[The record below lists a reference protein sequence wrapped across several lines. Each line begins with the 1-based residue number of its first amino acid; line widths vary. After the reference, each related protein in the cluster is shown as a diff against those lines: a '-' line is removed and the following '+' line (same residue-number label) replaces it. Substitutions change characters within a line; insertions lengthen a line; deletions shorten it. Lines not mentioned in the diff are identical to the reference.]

1 MKKLLL
7 LCALITASGTFFLSS
22 CSKDSNLYDPN
33 QKVNEYNNSWNQ
45 QFGAI
50 DPTQDWNVA
59 TTVSATA
66 ACPTIAGESEMR
78 IYSDA
83 PLEDES
89 NLMAVTKLTNGA
101 GSISFDAKKAANH
114 VFVSI
119 KNSEGLFKI
128 YNYYAIV
135 NGTVNITPSDY
146 ITPTRSGFTRAAN
159 CPVTKG
165 EKKTISNKYTVVTG
179 KKTLYTYNHT
189 SKTFEEWKAY
199 AENYAKN
206 NDPKYACLPW
216 TDESILVYKTVV
228 HEWGNTYVF
237 DHFDWSNPV
246 LKDGATVTEQEIT
259 EQRDIQ
265 LTLLNGVAQ
274 EEAVPCWTVGQAYKL
289 FGPGTF
295 FMEQQRYYSS
305 EKMHLYTNGIEDLK
319 KVEKGFSIVTKGGEI
334 KMPVVYG
341 ATQNSNRLGYIYY
354 KDGQDPLAQP
364 HYILIND
371 ARPQSNIYFNRW
383 KGQTLNDNMELSGWN
398 STTEGLNTG
407 KNKDTKM
414 YGTSYK
420 LAFFGDNH
428 DQEATYNFPAG
439 YHIVFFIA
447 GYNPS
452 NYNDYSNQNGYY
464 APEKYNYSLPELN
477 KRINHLDWNTN
488 CPTYIS
494 EKDQWG
500 NTVPARGAIKAASW
514 TFNGQT
520 FLGFEDGGNDEDLN
534 VIVFWVQGQYT
545 TPEPP
550 ITVPDPDPLPE
561 PQSESWIIACEDLGN
576 TDDIDFNDVVFS
588 VSHTAG
594 ETTAKVTPLAAG
606 GVLPSNI
613 YYDGRNLGEI
623 HNLINGAQPSAN
635 GQYSMLNTGSK
646 GTPGSAIT
654 ITVPADYSVTNHG
667 FTVKVKDQNES
678 IVLESAEIGTAP
690 QMLVLPGEWAWP
702 TERTPI
708 GTAFPMFVDW
718 SKAANTAIDW
728 YKSPVEGKVVK

>member
-1 MKKLLL
+1 MRKLLL
-7 LCALITASGTFFLSS
+7 SCALITASGTFFLSS

-135 NGTVNITPSDY
+135 NGTVTITPSDY

-165 EKKTISNKYTVVTG
+165 EKKMLTSTRYESLVKDMIKWNWQTKTV
-179 KKTLYTYNHT
+179 
-189 SKTFEEWKAY
+189 EEWKQVY
-199 AENYAKN
+199 QGQNIQYYN
-206 NDPKYACLPW
+206 PGPF
-216 TDESILVYKTVV
+216 TTESIVTKNADGSTNYT
-228 HEWGNTYVF
+228 VF
-237 DHFDWSNPV
+237 DFSNAELRV
-246 LKDGATVTEQEIT
+246 SEGAEWVGSTKNIE
-259 EQRDIQ
+259 

-274 EEAVPCWTVGQAYKL
+274 EEAVPCWTLGQGYKL

-295 FMEQQRYYSS
+295 FKEYIRYYYN
-305 EKMHLYTNGIEDLK
+305 EKMSLYPNGIKDLE
-319 KVEKGFSIVTKGGEI
+319 KVEKGFSIVTEGGEI
-334 KMPVVYG
+334 KLPMVYG
-341 ATQNSNRLGYIYY
+341 ATNNINRLGYVYY

-364 HYILIND
+364 HYIVIND
-371 ARPQSNIYFNRW
+371 AQPLNNIYFNSW
-383 KGQTLNDNMELSGWN
+383 KGQKLENNMQLANWSEAEKSLF
-398 STTEGLNTG
+398 G

-420 LAFFGDNH
+420 LAFFGENH

-447 GYNPS
+447 PYQPH
-452 NYNDYSNQNGYY
+452 NGTYT
-464 APEKYNYSLPELN
+464 ESEYNYSLPELN
-477 KRINHLDWNTN
+477 KRINHLDDNKD
-488 CPTYIS
+488 CPTYIT

-500 NTVPARGAIKAASW
+500 NQVSARGAIKAASW

-520 FLGFEDGGNDEDLN
+520 FLGFEDGGHDEDLN
-534 VIVFWVQGQYT
+534 DIVFWVQGQYKA
-545 TPEPP
+545 PEPP

-613 YYDGRNLGEI
+613 YYGGSNLGEI
-623 HNLINGAQPSAN
+623 HNLINGAQPNAN

>member
-1 MKKLLL
+1 MRKLLL
-7 LCALITASGTFFLSS
+7 SCALITASGTFFLSS

-165 EKKTISNKYTVVTG
+165 EKKTMGGLQYESLVKDMIWWNWQTKTV
-179 KKTLYTYNHT
+179 
-189 SKTFEEWKAY
+189 EEWKQVYQGQNVQYNNPGPFTTESIVTKNADGSINY
-199 AENYAKN
+199 TVFDFSNAELKSDAKWVGSAKN
-206 NDPKYACLPW
+206 V
-216 TDESILVYKTVV
+216 E
-228 HEWGNTYVF
+228 
-237 DHFDWSNPV
+237 
-246 LKDGATVTEQEIT
+246 
-259 EQRDIQ
+259 

-274 EEAVPCWTVGQAYKL
+274 EEAVPCWTVGQGYKL

-295 FMEQQRYYSS
+295 FKEYIRYYYN
-305 EKMHLYTNGIEDLK
+305 EKMSLYTNGLEDLK
-319 KVEKGFSIVTKGGEI
+319 KVEKGFSIVTEGGEI
-334 KMPVVYG
+334 KLPMVYG
-341 ATQNSNRLGYIYY
+341 ATQNINQLGYIYY

-364 HYILIND
+364 HYILMND
-371 ARPQSNIYFNRW
+371 AQPLNNIYFNSW
-383 KGQTLNDNMELSGWN
+383 KGQALENNMQLAKWSEAEKSLF
-398 STTEGLNTG
+398 G
-407 KNKDTKM
+407 KSKDTKM

-420 LAFFGDNH
+420 LAFFGENH

-447 GYNPS
+447 PYQPHNGTYTES
-452 NYNDYSNQNGYY
+452 N
-464 APEKYNYSLPELN
+464 YNYSLPELN
-477 KRINHLDWNTN
+477 KRINHLDWNN
-488 CPTYIS
+488 DCPTY
-494 EKDQWG
+494 EA
-500 NTVPARGAIKAASW
+500 NRGAIKAASW

-520 FLGFEDGGNDEDLN
+520 FLGFEDGGGDEDLN
-534 VIVFWVQGQYT
+534 DIVFWVQGQYK

-613 YYDGRNLGEI
+613 YYGGSNLGEI
-623 HNLINGAQPSAN
+623 HNLINGAQPNAN
-635 GQYSMLNTGSK
+635 GQYPMLNTGSK

-654 ITVPADYSVTNHG
+654 INVPADYSVTNHG

-678 IVLESAEIGTAP
+678 IVLESAEVGTAP

-708 GTAFPMFVDW
+708 GTAFPMFVNW

-728 YKSPVEGKVVK
+728 YKSPAEGKVVK

>member
-1 MKKLLL
+1 MRKLLL
-7 LCALITASGTFFLSS
+7 SCALITASGTFFLSS

-50 DPTQDWNVA
+50 DPTQNWNVA

-165 EKKTISNKYTVVTG
+165 EKKMLTSTRYESLVKDVIWWNWETKTV
-179 KKTLYTYNHT
+179 
-189 SKTFEEWKAY
+189 EEWKQVY
-199 AENYAKN
+199 QGQSVQYN
-206 NDPKYACLPW
+206 NPGPF
-216 TDESILVYKTVV
+216 TTESIVTKNADGSTNYT
-228 HEWGNTYVF
+228 VF
-237 DHFDWSNPV
+237 DFSDAK
-246 LKDGATVTEQEIT
+246 LKPEAKWVGSTKNIE
-259 EQRDIQ
+259 

-274 EEAVPCWTVGQAYKL
+274 EEAVPCWTLGQGYKL

-295 FMEQQRYYSS
+295 FKEYIRYYYN
-305 EKMHLYTNGIEDLK
+305 EKMSLYPNGIKDLE
-319 KVEKGFSIVTKGGEI
+319 KVEKGFSIVTEGGEI
-334 KMPVVYG
+334 KLPMVYG
-341 ATQNSNRLGYIYY
+341 ATNNINRLGYVYY

-364 HYILIND
+364 HYIVIND
-371 ARPQSNIYFNRW
+371 AQPLNNIYFNSW
-383 KGQTLNDNMELSGWN
+383 KGQKLENNMQLANWN
-398 STTEGLNTG
+398 QADESLFGIS
-407 KNKDTKM
+407 KDTKI

-420 LAFFGDNH
+420 LAFFGENH

-447 GYNPS
+447 PYQPHNGTYTES
-452 NYNDYSNQNGYY
+452 N
-464 APEKYNYSLPELN
+464 YNYSLPELN
-477 KRINHLDWNTN
+477 KRINHLDDNKD
-488 CPTYIS
+488 CPTYIT

-500 NTVPARGAIKAASW
+500 NQVSARGAIKAASW

-534 VIVFWVQGQYT
+534 DIVFWVQGQYKA
-545 TPEPP
+545 PEPP

-613 YYDGRNLGEI
+613 YYGGSNLGEI
-623 HNLINGAQPSAN
+623 HNLINGAQPNAN

-654 ITVPADYSVTNHG
+654 INVPADYSVTNHG

-678 IVLESAEIGTAP
+678 IVLESAQIGTAP

>member
-1 MKKLLL
+1 MRKLLL

-50 DPTQDWNVA
+50 DPTQNWNVA

-159 CPVTKG
+159 NCPVTKG
-165 EKKTISNKYTVVTG
+165 EKKTINLQY
-179 KKTLYTYNHT
+179 KTLAKDAIFWNGNT
-189 SKTFEEWKAY
+189 KTFDEWKQVY
-199 AENYAKN
+199 QGQSIQYYN
-206 NDPKYACLPW
+206 PGPF
-216 TDESILVYKTVV
+216 TDESIVTKNADGSINYT
-228 HEWGNTYVF
+228 VF
-237 DHFDWSNPV
+237 DFSHV
-246 LKDGATVTEQEIT
+246 ELKPDAQWVGSVKNIE
-259 EQRDIQ
+259 

-274 EEAVPCWTVGQAYKL
+274 EEAVPCWTLGQGYKL
-289 FGPGTF
+289 FGPGSF
-295 FMEQQRYYSS
+295 FMESQKYYCS
-305 EKMHLYTNGIEDLK
+305 EKMKLYKGIEGLK
-319 KVEKGFSIVTKGGEI
+319 KVEKGFSIVTEGGEI

-341 ATQNSNRLGYIYY
+341 ATEKYNRIGYVYY
-354 KDGQDPLAQP
+354 KDGQDPLTQP
-364 HYILIND
+364 HYILMND
-371 ARPQSNIYFNRW
+371 ASPQSNIYFNSWR
-383 KGQTLNDNMELSGWN
+383 GQAVGGMELSHWN
-398 STTEGLNTG
+398 STTESIGSYA
-407 KNKDTKM
+407 KDTKM

-420 LAFFGDNH
+420 LAFFGENH

-447 GYNPS
+447 PLYGQYSDYNPG
-452 NYNDYSNQNGYY
+452 D
-464 APEKYNYSLPELN
+464 YNYSLPELN
-477 KRINHLDWNTN
+477 KRLGIYDNLHKDGNTD
-488 CPTYIS
+488 CPTYDPS
-494 EKDQWG
+494 
-500 NTVPARGAIKAASW
+500 RGAIQATAW

-520 FLGFEDGGNDEDLN
+520 FLGFEDGGRDEDLN
-534 VIVFWVQGQYT
+534 DIVFWVQGQYK

-594 ETTAKVTPLAAG
+594 ETTAKVTALAAG

-613 YYDGRNLGEI
+613 YHGGNNLGEI
-623 HNLINGAQPSAN
+623 HNLINGAQPNAN

-702 TERTPI
+702 TERTSI
-708 GTAFPMFVDW
+708 GTAFPMFVEW

>member
-1 MKKLLL
+1 MRKLLL

-50 DPTQDWNVA
+50 DPTQNWNVA

-159 CPVTKG
+159 CPVKKG
-165 EKKTISNKYTVVTG
+165 ETKVLPNIKFTFDTGVIKYKGGWSNNILSV
-179 KKTLYTYNHT
+179 
-189 SKTFEEWKAY
+189 EEWKEFVKTLEKGGEY
-199 AENYAKN
+199 YDVPFEKIFENGIFK
-206 NDPKYACLPW
+206 
-216 TDESILVYKTVV
+216 
-228 HEWGNTYVF
+228 G
-237 DHFDWSNPV
+237 FDWSKPRA
-246 LKDGATVTEQEIT
+246 GSEISTEDRNVEIT
-259 EQRDIQ
+259 
-265 LTLLNGVAQ
+265 LLKGVAQ
-274 EEAVPCWTVGQAYKL
+274 EEAVPCWTLGQGYKL

-295 FMEQQRYYSS
+295 FMERQKYYSS
-305 EKMHLYTNGIEDLK
+305 EKLNLYTNGLEDLK
-319 KVEKGFSIVTKGGEI
+319 KVEKGFSIVTEGGEI

-341 ATQNSNRLGYIYY
+341 ATRISDRVGYVYY

-371 ARPQSNIYFNRW
+371 ARPQSNIYFNSWR
-383 KGQTLNDNMELSGWN
+383 GPTLNDNMQLGENWN
-398 STTEGLNTG
+398 STTESLGSYA
-407 KNKDTKM
+407 KDTKM

-420 LAFFGDNH
+420 LAFFGENH

-447 GYNPS
+447 PYESYNP
-452 NYNDYSNQNGYY
+452 NDYSNHNGNYT
-464 APEKYNYSLPELN
+464 ESNYNYSLPELN
-477 KRINHLDWNTN
+477 KRIHDDNHRDKNTDS
-488 CPTYIS
+488 PTYIT
-494 EKDQWG
+494 ETGQWG
-500 NTVPARGAIKAASW
+500 NQVSARGAIKAASW

-520 FLGFEDGGNDEDLN
+520 FLGFEDGGGDEDLN
-534 VIVFWVQGQYT
+534 DIVFWVQGQYK

-576 TDDIDFNDVVFS
+576 TDDIDFNDIVFS

-613 YYDGRNLGEI
+613 YHGGNNLGEI
-623 HNLINGAQPSAN
+623 HNLINGAQPNAN

-654 ITVPADYSVTNHG
+654 INVPADYSVTNHG

-708 GTAFPMFVDW
+708 GTAFPLFVDW

>member
-1 MKKLLL
+1 MRKLLL
-7 LCALITASGTFFLSS
+7 SCALITASGAFFLSS

-33 QKVNEYNNSWNQ
+33 QKVNDYNNSWNQ

-50 DPTQDWNVA
+50 DPTQNWNVA

-159 CPVTKG
+159 CPVTIG
-165 EKKTISNKYTVVTG
+165 EKKTLNNKYETLAKDMIWWNWQTKTV
-179 KKTLYTYNHT
+179 
-189 SKTFEEWKAY
+189 EEWKQVY
-199 AENYAKN
+199 QNQNIQWYN
-206 NDPKYACLPW
+206 PGPF
-216 TDESILVYKTVV
+216 TTESIVTKNPDGSTNYT
-228 HEWGNTYVF
+228 VF
-237 DHFDWSNPV
+237 DFSNV
-246 LKDGATVTEQEIT
+246 KLRESEGAKWVGATKNIEI
-259 EQRDIQ
+259 
-265 LTLLNGVAQ
+265 TLLNGVAQ
-274 EEAVPCWTVGQAYKL
+274 EEAVPCWTLGQAYKL
-289 FGPGTF
+289 FGFGTF
-295 FMEQQRYYSS
+295 FMEFQKYYNDD
-305 EKMHLYTNGIEDLK
+305 KFKLYNGIEGLK
-319 KVEKGFSIVTKGGEI
+319 KVEKGFSIDTEGGEI

-341 ATQNSNRLGYIYY
+341 ATQKSNRFGYIYY
-354 KDGQDPLAQP
+354 KDGQDPLTQP

-371 ARPQSNIYFNRW
+371 ARPQSNIYFNSW
-383 KGQTLNDNMELSGWN
+383 KGQAVGDAGMELAKWDKGSE
-398 STTEGLNTG
+398 SLYG
-407 KNKDTKM
+407 KPKDTKI

-420 LAFFGDNH
+420 LAFFGENH
-428 DQEATYNFPAG
+428 DQAATYNFPAG

-447 GYNPS
+447 PFYPKN
-452 NYNDYSNQNGYY
+452 NDYSSLNGDY
-464 APEKYNYSLPELN
+464 EEGNYNYSLPELN
-477 KRINHLDWNTN
+477 KRINHMDGNQDN
-488 CPTYIS
+488 RHTY
-494 EKDQWG
+494 DA
-500 NTVPARGAIKAASW
+500 TRGAIKAASW

-520 FLGFEDGGNDEDLN
+520 FFGFEDGGGDEDLN
-534 VIVFWVQGQYT
+534 DIVFWVEGQYK

-550 ITVPDPDPLPE
+550 IEVPDPDPLPE
-561 PQSESWIIACEDLGN
+561 PQAESWIIACEDLGN

-613 YYDGRNLGEI
+613 YYGGSNLGEI
-623 HNLINGAQPSAN
+623 HNLINGAQPNAN
-635 GQYSMLNTGSK
+635 GQYSMLNTSSK

-654 ITVPADYSVTNHG
+654 INVPADYSVTNHG

-678 IVLESAEIGTAP
+678 IVLESAQIGTAP

-708 GTAFPMFVDW
+708 GTAYSTFANW

>member
-1 MKKLLL
+1 MRKLLL

-50 DPTQDWNVA
+50 DPTQNWNVA

-159 CPVTKG
+159 NCPVTKG
-165 EKKTISNKYTVVTG
+165 EKKTINLQY
-179 KKTLYTYNHT
+179 KTLAKDAIFWNGNT
-189 SKTFEEWKAY
+189 KTFDEWKQVY
-199 AENYAKN
+199 QGQSIQYYN
-206 NDPKYACLPW
+206 PGPF
-216 TDESILVYKTVV
+216 TDESIVTKNADGSINYT
-228 HEWGNTYVF
+228 VF
-237 DHFDWSNPV
+237 DFSHV
-246 LKDGATVTEQEIT
+246 ELKPDAQWVGSVKNIE
-259 EQRDIQ
+259 

-274 EEAVPCWTVGQAYKL
+274 EEAVPCWTLGQGYKL
-289 FGPGTF
+289 FGPGSF
-295 FMEQQRYYSS
+295 FMESQKYYCS
-305 EKMHLYTNGIEDLK
+305 EKMKLYKGIEGLK
-319 KVEKGFSIVTKGGEI
+319 KVEKGFSIVTEGGEI

-341 ATQNSNRLGYIYY
+341 ATEKYNRIGYIYY
-354 KDGQDPLAQP
+354 KDGQDPLTQP
-364 HYILIND
+364 HYILMND
-371 ARPQSNIYFNRW
+371 ASPQSNIYFNSWR
-383 KGQTLNDNMELSGWN
+383 GQAVGGMELSHWN
-398 STTEGLNTG
+398 STTESIDSYA
-407 KNKDTKM
+407 KDTKM

-420 LAFFGDNH
+420 LAFFGENH

-447 GYNPS
+447 PLYGQYSDYNPG
-452 NYNDYSNQNGYY
+452 D
-464 APEKYNYSLPELN
+464 YNYSLPELN
-477 KRINHLDWNTN
+477 KRLGIYDNLHKDGNTD
-488 CPTYIS
+488 CPTY
-494 EKDQWG
+494 DP
-500 NTVPARGAIKAASW
+500 TRGAIKATAW

-520 FLGFEDGGNDEDLN
+520 FLGFEDGTDDDLN
-534 VIVFWVQGQYT
+534 DIVFWIEGQYK

-613 YYDGRNLGEI
+613 YHGGNNLGEI
-623 HNLINGAQPSAN
+623 HNLINGAQPNAN

-654 ITVPADYSVTNHG
+654 INVPADYSVTNHG

-708 GTAFPMFVDW
+708 GTAFPMFVYW

>member
-1 MKKLLL
+1 MRKLLL

-22 CSKDSNLYDPN
+22 CSKDSNLYNPN

-159 CPVTKG
+159 NCPVTKG
-165 EKKTISNKYTVVTG
+165 EKKTMNIKFTFDTGVIKYIGGYGRYIFSV
-179 KKTLYTYNHT
+179 
-189 SKTFEEWKAY
+189 EEWKEFVKTL
-199 AENYAKN
+199 ENGGQYSDVPFEQIFENGIFK
-206 NDPKYACLPW
+206 
-216 TDESILVYKTVV
+216 
-228 HEWGNTYVF
+228 G
-237 DHFDWSNPV
+237 FDWSKP
-246 LKDGATVTEQEIT
+246 KAGSEISTEDRNVE
-259 EQRDIQ
+259 
-265 LTLLNGVAQ
+265 LTHLNGVTQ
-274 EEAVPCWTVGQAYKL
+274 EEAVPCWTLGQAYKL

-295 FMEQQRYYSS
+295 FEEYLKYYCDG
-305 EKMHLYTNGIEDLK
+305 KRKLYNGIEGLK
-319 KVEKGFSIVTKGGEI
+319 QIEKGFSIVTEGGEI
-334 KMPVVYG
+334 KMPVIFG
-341 ATQNSNRLGYIYY
+341 ATANYNRLGYVYY

-364 HYILIND
+364 HYILMND
-371 ARPQSNIYFNRW
+371 ASPQGNIYFYSW
-383 KGQTLNDNMELSGWN
+383 KGQAVGGMELSHWN
-398 STTEGLNTG
+398 STTESIGSYA
-407 KNKDTKM
+407 KDTKM

-420 LAFFGDNH
+420 LAFFGENH
-428 DQEATYNFPAG
+428 DQKATYNFPAG

-447 GYNPS
+447 PLYSQYGDYNP
-452 NYNDYSNQNGYY
+452 GT
-464 APEKYNYSLPELN
+464 YNYSLPELS
-477 KRINHLDWNTN
+477 KRIGHLESNSNTD
-488 CPTYIS
+488 CPTYIADPS
-494 EKDQWG
+494 QPWLS
-500 NTVPARGAIKAASW
+500 ARGAIKATAW

-520 FLGFEDGGNDEDLN
+520 FLGFEDGTDDDLN
-534 VIVFWVQGQYT
+534 DIVFWVQGQYK

-613 YYDGRNLGEI
+613 YHGGNNLGEI
-623 HNLINGAQPSAN
+623 HNLINGAQPNAN

-654 ITVPADYSVTNHG
+654 INVPANYSVTNHG

-708 GTAFPMFVDW
+708 GTAFPMFVGW

>member
-1 MKKLLL
+1 MRKLLL
-7 LCALITASGTFFLSS
+7 SCALITASGTFFMSS

-50 DPTQDWNVA
+50 DPTQNWNVA

-146 ITPTRSGFTRAAN
+146 ITPTRSGFTRAAD

-165 EKKTISNKYTVVTG
+165 EKKMLTSTRYESLVKDMIKWNWQTKTV
-179 KKTLYTYNHT
+179 
-189 SKTFEEWKAY
+189 EEWKQVY
-199 AENYAKN
+199 QGQNIQYYN
-206 NDPKYACLPW
+206 PGPF
-216 TDESILVYKTVV
+216 TTESIVTKNADGSTNYT
-228 HEWGNTYVF
+228 VF
-237 DHFDWSNPV
+237 DFSNAELRV
-246 LKDGATVTEQEIT
+246 SEGAEWVGSTKNIE
-259 EQRDIQ
+259 

-274 EEAVPCWTVGQAYKL
+274 EEAVPCWTLGQGYKL

-295 FMEQQRYYSS
+295 FKEYIRYYYN
-305 EKMHLYTNGIEDLK
+305 EKMSLYPNGIKDLE
-319 KVEKGFSIVTKGGEI
+319 KVEKGFSIVTEGGEI
-334 KMPVVYG
+334 KLPMVYG
-341 ATQNSNRLGYIYY
+341 ATNNINRLGYVYY

-364 HYILIND
+364 HYILMND
-371 ARPQSNIYFNRW
+371 AQPLNNIYFNSW
-383 KGQTLNDNMELSGWN
+383 KGQALENNMQLANWSEAEKSLF
-398 STTEGLNTG
+398 G
-407 KNKDTKM
+407 KSKDTKM

-420 LAFFGDNH
+420 LAFFGENH

-447 GYNPS
+447 PYQPHNGTYTES
-452 NYNDYSNQNGYY
+452 N
-464 APEKYNYSLPELN
+464 YNYSLPELN
-477 KRINHLDWNTN
+477 KRINHKDGNTD
-488 CPTYIS
+488 CPTYIT

-500 NTVPARGAIKAASW
+500 NQVSARGAIKAASW

-534 VIVFWVQGQYT
+534 DIVFWVQGQYKA
-545 TPEPP
+545 PEPP

-613 YYDGRNLGEI
+613 YYGGSNLGEI
-623 HNLINGAQPSAN
+623 HNLINGAQPNAN

-654 ITVPADYSVTNHG
+654 INVPADYSVTNHG

>member
-1 MKKLLL
+1 MRKLLL
-7 LCALITASGTFFLSS
+7 SCALITASGTFFLSS

-165 EKKTISNKYTVVTG
+165 EKKVLPNIKFTFDTGVIKYMGGWGNNILSV
-179 KKTLYTYNHT
+179 
-189 SKTFEEWKAY
+189 EEWKEFVKTLANGGEY
-199 AENYAKN
+199 YDVPFEKIYDNYIFK
-206 NDPKYACLPW
+206 
-216 TDESILVYKTVV
+216 
-228 HEWGNTYVF
+228 G
-237 DHFDWSNPV
+237 FDWSKPRA
-246 LKDGATVTEQEIT
+246 GSEISTEDRNVEI
-259 EQRDIQ
+259 
-265 LTLLNGVAQ
+265 TLLNGVAQ
-274 EEAVPCWTVGQAYKL
+274 EEAVPCWTLGQGYKL
-289 FGPGTF
+289 FGPGSF
-295 FMEQQRYYSS
+295 FMERQKYYSS
-305 EKMHLYTNGIEDLK
+305 EKMSLYPNGIEDLK
-319 KVEKGFSIVTKGGEI
+319 KVEKGFSIVTEGGEI

-341 ATQNSNRLGYIYY
+341 ATIISDRVGYVYY

-371 ARPQSNIYFNRW
+371 ARPQSNIYFNNW
-383 KGQTLNDNMELSGWN
+383 KGQAVGNMELEGWN
-398 STTEGLNTG
+398 STTKSLGSYA
-407 KNKDTKM
+407 KDTKM

-420 LAFFGDNH
+420 LAFFGENH
-428 DQEATYNFPAG
+428 DQEATYDFPAG

-447 GYNPS
+447 PYNPS
-452 NYNDYSNQNGYY
+452 NNDYSNHNGSYT
-464 APEKYNYSLPELN
+464 ESNYNYSLPELN
-477 KRINHLDWNTN
+477 KRINHLDQKDWEISK
-488 CPTYIS
+488 PTY
-494 EKDQWG
+494 DP
-500 NTVPARGAIKAASW
+500 TRGVIKAAAW

-520 FLGFEDGGNDEDLN
+520 FLGFEDGGGDEDLN
-534 VIVFWVQGQYT
+534 DIVFWVEGQYK

-613 YYDGRNLGEI
+613 YYGGSNLGEI
-623 HNLINGAQPSAN
+623 HNLINGAQPNAN
-635 GQYSMLNTGSK
+635 GQYPMLNTNSK

-654 ITVPADYSVTNHG
+654 INVPADYSVTNHG

-678 IVLESAEIGTAP
+678 IVLESAEVGTAP

-708 GTAFPMFVDW
+708 GTAFPMFVNW

>member
-1 MKKLLL
+1 MRKLLL
-7 LCALITASGTFFLSS
+7 SCALITASGTFFLSS

-50 DPTQDWNVA
+50 DPTQNWNVA

-165 EKKTISNKYTVVTG
+165 EKKM
-179 KKTLYTYNHT
+179 LT
-189 SKTFEEWKAY
+189 STRYESLVKDVIWWNWQTKNVEEWKQVY
-199 AENYAKN
+199 QGQNIQYYN
-206 NDPKYACLPW
+206 PGPF
-216 TDESILVYKTVV
+216 TTESIVTKNADGSTNYT
-228 HEWGNTYVF
+228 VF
-237 DHFDWSNPV
+237 DFSDAK
-246 LKDGATVTEQEIT
+246 LKPEAKWVGATKNIEV
-259 EQRDIQ
+259 
-265 LTLLNGVAQ
+265 TLLNGVAQ
-274 EEAVPCWTVGQAYKL
+274 EEAVPCWTLGQGYKL

-295 FMEQQRYYSS
+295 FKEYIRYYYN
-305 EKMHLYTNGIEDLK
+305 EKMSLYPNGIKDLE
-319 KVEKGFSIVTKGGEI
+319 KVEKGFSIVTEGGEI
-334 KMPVVYG
+334 KLPMVYG
-341 ATQNSNRLGYIYY
+341 ATNNINRLGYVYY

-364 HYILIND
+364 HYIVIND
-371 ARPQSNIYFNRW
+371 AQPLNNIYFNSW
-383 KGQTLNDNMELSGWN
+383 KGQKLENNMQLANWN
-398 STTEGLNTG
+398 QADESLFGIS
-407 KNKDTKM
+407 KDTKM

-420 LAFFGDNH
+420 LAFFGENH

-447 GYNPS
+447 PYQPHNGTYTES
-452 NYNDYSNQNGYY
+452 N
-464 APEKYNYSLPELN
+464 YNYSLPELN
-477 KRINHLDWNTN
+477 KRINHLDDNKD
-488 CPTYIS
+488 CPTYIT

-500 NTVPARGAIKAASW
+500 NQVSARGAIKAASW

-534 VIVFWVQGQYT
+534 DIVFWVQGQYKA
-545 TPEPP
+545 PEPP

-613 YYDGRNLGEI
+613 YYGGSNLGEI
-623 HNLINGAQPSAN
+623 HNLINGAQPNAN

-654 ITVPADYSVTNHG
+654 INVPADYSVTNHG

-678 IVLESAEIGTAP
+678 IVLESAQIGTAP

>member
-1 MKKLLL
+1 MRKLLL

-33 QKVNEYNNSWNQ
+33 QKVNDYNNSWNQ
-45 QFGAI
+45 QFGVI
-50 DPTQDWNVA
+50 DPTQNWNVA

-159 CPVTKG
+159 NCPVIKG
-165 EKKTISNKYTVVTG
+165 ETKVLPNIKFTFDTGVIKYIGGWGHYIFSV
-179 KKTLYTYNHT
+179 
-189 SKTFEEWKAY
+189 EEWKEFVKTLANGGQY
-199 AENYAKN
+199 SDVPFEQIFENGIFK
-206 NDPKYACLPW
+206 
-216 TDESILVYKTVV
+216 
-228 HEWGNTYVF
+228 G
-237 DHFDWSNPV
+237 FDWSKPRA
-246 LKDGATVTEQEIT
+246 GSEISTEDRNVEI
-259 EQRDIQ
+259 
-265 LTLLNGVAQ
+265 TLLNGVAQ
-274 EEAVPCWTVGQAYKL
+274 EEAVPCWTLGQGYKL
-289 FGPGTF
+289 FGPGSF
-295 FMEQQRYYSS
+295 FMESQKYYSN
-305 EKMHLYTNGIEDLK
+305 EKINLYTNGLEDLK
-319 KVEKGFSIVTKGGEI
+319 KVEKGFSIVTEGGEI

-341 ATQNSNRLGYIYY
+341 ATAISDRLGYIYY

-371 ARPQSNIYFNRW
+371 ARPQSNIYFNSW
-383 KGQTLNDNMELSGWN
+383 KGEAVGNMALSNWSEPQESLWGIP
-398 STTEGLNTG
+398 
-407 KNKDTKM
+407 KDTKM

-420 LAFFGDNH
+420 LAFFGENH
-428 DQEATYNFPAG
+428 DQKATYNFPAG

-447 GYNPS
+447 PYESYNP
-452 NYNDYSNQNGYY
+452 NDYSNHNGSYT
-464 APEKYNYSLPELN
+464 ESNYNYSLPELN
-477 KRINHLDWNTN
+477 KRINHLDWNSDG
-488 CPTYIS
+488 CPTY
-494 EKDQWG
+494 DP
-500 NTVPARGAIKAASW
+500 TRGAIKAAAW

-534 VIVFWVQGQYT
+534 DIVFWVQGQYK

-613 YYDGRNLGEI
+613 YHGGSNLGEI
-623 HNLINGAQPSAN
+623 HNLINGAQPNAN

-654 ITVPADYSVTNHG
+654 INVPADYSVTNHG

-708 GTAFPMFVDW
+708 DTAFPMFVNW

-728 YKSPVEGKVVK
+728 YKRPVEGKVVK

>member
-1 MKKLLL
+1 MRKLLL
-7 LCALITASGTFFLSS
+7 SCALITASGTFFLSS

-50 DPTQDWNVA
+50 DPTQNWNVA

-165 EKKTISNKYTVVTG
+165 EKKMLTSTRYESLVKDVIWWNW
-179 KKTLYTYNHT
+179 KTKNV
-189 SKTFEEWKAY
+189 EEWKQVY
-199 AENYAKN
+199 QGQNIQYYN
-206 NDPKYACLPW
+206 PGPF
-216 TDESILVYKTVV
+216 TTESIVTKNADGSTNYT
-228 HEWGNTYVF
+228 VF
-237 DHFDWSNPV
+237 DFSDAK
-246 LKDGATVTEQEIT
+246 LKPEAKWVGATKNIEV
-259 EQRDIQ
+259 
-265 LTLLNGVAQ
+265 TLLNGVAQ
-274 EEAVPCWTVGQAYKL
+274 EEAVPCWTLGQGYKL

-295 FMEQQRYYSS
+295 FKEYIRYYYN
-305 EKMHLYTNGIEDLK
+305 EKMSLYPNGIKDLE
-319 KVEKGFSIVTKGGEI
+319 KVEKGFSIVTEGGEI
-334 KMPVVYG
+334 KLPMVYG
-341 ATQNSNRLGYIYY
+341 ATNNINRLGYVYY

-364 HYILIND
+364 HYIVIND
-371 ARPQSNIYFNRW
+371 AQPLNNIYFNSW
-383 KGQTLNDNMELSGWN
+383 KGQKLENNMQLANWN
-398 STTEGLNTG
+398 QADESLFGIS
-407 KNKDTKM
+407 KDTKM

-420 LAFFGDNH
+420 LAFFGENH

-447 GYNPS
+447 PYQPHNGTYTES
-452 NYNDYSNQNGYY
+452 N
-464 APEKYNYSLPELN
+464 YNYSLPELN
-477 KRINHLDWNTN
+477 KRINHLDDNKD
-488 CPTYIS
+488 CPTYIT

-500 NTVPARGAIKAASW
+500 NQVSARGAIKAASW

-534 VIVFWVQGQYT
+534 DIVFWVQGQYKA
-545 TPEPP
+545 PEPP

-613 YYDGRNLGEI
+613 YYGGSNLGEI
-623 HNLINGAQPSAN
+623 HNLINGAQPNAN
-635 GQYSMLNTGSK
+635 GQYSMLNTSSK

-654 ITVPADYSVTNHG
+654 INVPADYSVTNHG

-678 IVLESAEIGTAP
+678 IVLESAQIGTAP

>member
-1 MKKLLL
+1 MRKLLL
-7 LCALITASGTFFLSS
+7 SCALITASGTFFLSS

-50 DPTQDWNVA
+50 DPTQNWNVA

-165 EKKTISNKYTVVTG
+165 EKKTMGGLQYESLVKDMIWWNWQTKTV
-179 KKTLYTYNHT
+179 
-189 SKTFEEWKAY
+189 EEWKQVYQGQNVQYNNPGPFTTESIVTKNADGSINY
-199 AENYAKN
+199 TVFDFSNAELKSDAKWVGSAKN
-206 NDPKYACLPW
+206 V
-216 TDESILVYKTVV
+216 E
-228 HEWGNTYVF
+228 
-237 DHFDWSNPV
+237 
-246 LKDGATVTEQEIT
+246 
-259 EQRDIQ
+259 

-274 EEAVPCWTVGQAYKL
+274 EEAVPCWTLGQGYKL

-295 FMEQQRYYSS
+295 FMEQQKYYSS
-305 EKMHLYTNGIEDLK
+305 EKISLYTNGIEDLK
-319 KVEKGFSIVTKGGEI
+319 KVEKGFSIVTEGGEI

-341 ATQNSNRLGYIYY
+341 ATQISDRLGYIYY
-354 KDGQDPLAQP
+354 KDGQDPLTQP
-364 HYILIND
+364 HYILMND
-371 ARPQSNIYFNRW
+371 ARPQSNIYFNSW
-383 KGQTLNDNMELSGWN
+383 QGQAVGDMELAQWDK
-398 STTEGLNTG
+398 TTEGLTTG
-407 KNKDTKM
+407 KNKDTKI

-420 LAFFGDNH
+420 LAFFGENH
-428 DQEATYNFPAG
+428 DQEATYYFPAG

-447 GYNPS
+447 PYQPYNP
-452 NYNDYSNQNGYY
+452 NDYSNHSGSYTEVNYS
-464 APEKYNYSLPELN
+464 YSLPELN
-477 KRINHLDWNTN
+477 KRINHLDQKDWNTTK
-488 CPTYIS
+488 PTY
-494 EKDQWG
+494 DP
-500 NTVPARGAIKAASW
+500 TRGAIKAASW

-520 FLGFEDGGNDEDLN
+520 FLGFEDGGGDEDLN
-534 VIVFWVQGQYT
+534 DIVFWVQGQYN

-613 YYDGRNLGEI
+613 YHGGNNLGEI
-623 HNLINGAQPSAN
+623 HNLINGAQPNAN

-708 GTAFPMFVDW
+708 GTAFTMFGDW

>member
-1 MKKLLL
+1 MRKLLL
-7 LCALITASGTFFLSS
+7 SCALITASGTFFLSS

-165 EKKTISNKYTVVTG
+165 EKKMLTSTRYESLVKDMIKWNWQTKTV
-179 KKTLYTYNHT
+179 
-189 SKTFEEWKAY
+189 EEWKQVY
-199 AENYAKN
+199 QGQNIQYYN
-206 NDPKYACLPW
+206 PGPF
-216 TDESILVYKTVV
+216 TTESIVTKNADGSTNYT
-228 HEWGNTYVF
+228 VF
-237 DHFDWSNPV
+237 DFSNAELRV
-246 LKDGATVTEQEIT
+246 SEGAEWVGSTKNIE
-259 EQRDIQ
+259 

-274 EEAVPCWTVGQAYKL
+274 EEAVPCWTLGQGYKL

-295 FMEQQRYYSS
+295 FKEYIRYYDN
-305 EKMHLYTNGIEDLK
+305 EKMSLYTNGIEDLK
-319 KVEKGFSIVTKGGEI
+319 KVEKGFSIVTEGGEI
-334 KMPVVYG
+334 KLPMVYG
-341 ATQNSNRLGYIYY
+341 ATQNINQLGYVYY

-364 HYILIND
+364 HYILMND
-371 ARPQSNIYFNRW
+371 AQPLNNIYFNSW
-383 KGQTLNDNMELSGWN
+383 KGQALENNMQLANWSEAEKSLF
-398 STTEGLNTG
+398 G
-407 KNKDTKM
+407 KSKDTKM

-420 LAFFGDNH
+420 LAFFGENH
-428 DQEATYNFPAG
+428 DQEAIYNFPAG

-447 GYNPS
+447 PYQPHNGTYTES
-452 NYNDYSNQNGYY
+452 N
-464 APEKYNYSLPELN
+464 YNYSLPELN
-477 KRINHLDWNTN
+477 KRINHLDWNN
-488 CPTYIS
+488 DCPTY
-494 EKDQWG
+494 EA
-500 NTVPARGAIKAASW
+500 NRGAIKAASW

-520 FLGFEDGGNDEDLN
+520 FLGFEDGGGDEDLN
-534 VIVFWVQGQYT
+534 DIVFWVQGQYKA
-545 TPEPP
+545 PEPP

-613 YYDGRNLGEI
+613 YYGGSNLGEI
-623 HNLINGAQPSAN
+623 HNLINGAQPNAN
-635 GQYSMLNTGSK
+635 GQYSMLNTVSK

-654 ITVPADYSVTNHG
+654 INVPADYSVTNHG

-678 IVLESAEIGTAP
+678 IVLESAEVGTAP

-708 GTAFPMFVDW
+708 GTAFPMFVNW

-728 YKSPVEGKVVK
+728 YKSPAEGKVVK

>member
-1 MKKLLL
+1 MRKLLL
-7 LCALITASGTFFLSS
+7 SCALITASGTFFLSS
-22 CSKDSNLYDPN
+22 CSKDSDLYDPN

-50 DPTQDWNVA
+50 DPTQNWNVA

-165 EKKTISNKYTVVTG
+165 EKKTMDLQYESLVKEFIVFQGWNK
-179 KKTLYTYNHT
+179 
-189 SKTFEEWKAY
+189 KTFEEWVQFYLANLKPEGLT
-199 AENYAKN
+199 ENTN
-206 NDPKYACLPW
+206 WGPF
-216 TDESILVYKTVV
+216 TTESIVTKNADGSINNKVLDFSHVELKSDARWAGTVKNV
-228 HEWGNTYVF
+228 
-237 DHFDWSNPV
+237 
-246 LKDGATVTEQEIT
+246 EI
-259 EQRDIQ
+259 
-265 LTLLNGVAQ
+265 TLLNGVAQ
-274 EEAVPCWTVGQAYKL
+274 EEAVPCWTLGQGYKL
-289 FGPGTF
+289 FGPGSF
-295 FMEQQRYYSS
+295 FMEGQKYYSS
-305 EKMHLYTNGIEDLK
+305 KKLNLYTNGLEDLK
-319 KVEKGFSIVTKGGEI
+319 KVEKGFSIVTEGGEI

-341 ATQNSNRLGYIYY
+341 ATAISDRLGYIYY
-354 KDGQDPLAQP
+354 KDGQDPLTQP

-371 ARPQSNIYFNRW
+371 ARPQSNIYFNSW
-383 KGQTLNDNMELSGWN
+383 KGQAVGNMELSNWSEPQESLWGIP
-398 STTEGLNTG
+398 
-407 KNKDTKM
+407 KDTKM

-420 LAFFGDNH
+420 LAFFGENH

-447 GYNPS
+447 PYQP
-452 NYNDYSNQNGYY
+452 YTNDYSNHSGSYNVGD
-464 APEKYNYSLPELN
+464 YNYSLPELN
-477 KRINHLDWNTN
+477 KRIYAYDVSNIHIDGNDG
-488 CPTYIS
+488 CPTY
-494 EKDQWG
+494 DP
-500 NTVPARGAIKAASW
+500 TRGAIKAASW

-520 FLGFEDGGNDEDLN
+520 FLGFEDGGRDEDLN
-534 VIVFWVQGQYT
+534 DIVFWVQGQYKA
-545 TPEPP
+545 PEPP

-613 YYDGRNLGEI
+613 YYGGSNLGEI
-623 HNLINGAQPSAN
+623 HNLINGAQPNAN

>member
-1 MKKLLL
+1 MRKLLL
-7 LCALITASGTFFLSS
+7 SCALITASGTFFLSS

-50 DPTQDWNVA
+50 DPTQNWNVA

-165 EKKTISNKYTVVTG
+165 EKKMLTSTRYESLVKDVIWWNWQTKTV
-179 KKTLYTYNHT
+179 
-189 SKTFEEWKAY
+189 EEWKQVY
-199 AENYAKN
+199 QGQSVQYN
-206 NDPKYACLPW
+206 NPGPF
-216 TDESILVYKTVV
+216 TTESIVTKNADGSTNYT
-228 HEWGNTYVF
+228 VF
-237 DHFDWSNPV
+237 DFSDAK
-246 LKDGATVTEQEIT
+246 LKPEAKWVGSTKNIE
-259 EQRDIQ
+259 

-274 EEAVPCWTVGQAYKL
+274 EEAVPCWTLGQGYKL

-295 FMEQQRYYSS
+295 FKEYIRYYYN
-305 EKMHLYTNGIEDLK
+305 EKMSLYPNGIKDLE
-319 KVEKGFSIVTKGGEI
+319 KVEKGFSIVTEGGEI
-334 KMPVVYG
+334 KLPMVYG
-341 ATQNSNRLGYIYY
+341 ATNNINRLGYVYY

-364 HYILIND
+364 HYIVIND
-371 ARPQSNIYFNRW
+371 AQPLNNIYFNSW
-383 KGQTLNDNMELSGWN
+383 KGQKLENNMQLANWN
-398 STTEGLNTG
+398 QADESLFGIS
-407 KNKDTKM
+407 KDTKI

-420 LAFFGDNH
+420 LAFFGENH

-447 GYNPS
+447 PYQPHNGTYTES
-452 NYNDYSNQNGYY
+452 N
-464 APEKYNYSLPELN
+464 YNYSLPELN
-477 KRINHLDWNTN
+477 KRINHLDDNKD
-488 CPTYIS
+488 CPTYIT

-500 NTVPARGAIKAASW
+500 NQVSARGAIKAASW

-534 VIVFWVQGQYT
+534 DIVFWVQGQYKA
-545 TPEPP
+545 PEPP

-613 YYDGRNLGEI
+613 YYGGSNLGEI
-623 HNLINGAQPSAN
+623 HNLINGAQPNAN

-654 ITVPADYSVTNHG
+654 INVPADYSVTNHG

>member
-1 MKKLLL
+1 MRKLLL

-50 DPTQDWNVA
+50 DPTQNWNVA

-159 CPVTKG
+159 NCPVTKDK
-165 EKKTISNKYTVVTG
+165 KKTMGLQYESLVKDMIWWNWTTKTV
-179 KKTLYTYNHT
+179 
-189 SKTFEEWKAY
+189 EEWKQVYQGQNLQWNNPGPFTTESIVTKNADGSI
-199 AENYAKN
+199 NYTVFDFSHVELKPEAKWVGSAKN
-206 NDPKYACLPW
+206 I
-216 TDESILVYKTVV
+216 E
-228 HEWGNTYVF
+228 
-237 DHFDWSNPV
+237 
-246 LKDGATVTEQEIT
+246 
-259 EQRDIQ
+259 

-274 EEAVPCWTVGQAYKL
+274 EEAVPCWTLGQGYKL
-289 FGPGTF
+289 FGPGSF
-295 FMEQQRYYSS
+295 FMEGQKYYSS
-305 EKMHLYTNGIEDLK
+305 EKMHLYNGKEGLK
-319 KVEKGFSIVTKGGEI
+319 QIEKGFSIVTEGGEI

-341 ATQNSNRLGYIYY
+341 ATAISDRLGYIYY

-371 ARPQSNIYFNRW
+371 ARPQSNIYFNSWNSW
-383 KGQTLNDNMELSGWN
+383 KGEAVGNMELAQWDK
-398 STTEGLNTG
+398 TTEGLTTG
-407 KNKDTKM
+407 KNKDTKI

-420 LAFFGDNH
+420 LAFFGENH
-428 DQEATYNFPAG
+428 NQEATYYFPAG

-447 GYNPS
+447 PYQPYNP
-452 NYNDYSNQNGYY
+452 NDYSNHSGSYTEVNYS
-464 APEKYNYSLPELN
+464 YSLPELN
-477 KRINHLDWNTN
+477 KRINHLDQKDWNTTK
-488 CPTYIS
+488 PTY
-494 EKDQWG
+494 DP
-500 NTVPARGAIKAASW
+500 TRGAIKAASW

-520 FLGFEDGGNDEDLN
+520 FLGFEDGGGDEDLN
-534 VIVFWVQGQYT
+534 DIVFWVQGQYK

-613 YYDGRNLGEI
+613 YHGGNNLGEI
-623 HNLINGAQPSAN
+623 HNLINGAQPNAN

-654 ITVPADYSVTNHG
+654 INVPADYSVTNHG

-678 IVLESAEIGTAP
+678 IVLESAKIGTAP

-708 GTAFPMFVDW
+708 GTAFPMFVNW

>member
-1 MKKLLL
+1 MRKLLL

-50 DPTQDWNVA
+50 DPTQNWNVA

-159 CPVTKG
+159 NCPVTQD
-165 EKKTISNKYTVVTG
+165 EKKTINLQY
-179 KKTLYTYNHT
+179 KTLAKDAIFWNGNT
-189 SKTFEEWKAY
+189 KTFDEWKKVY
-199 AENYAKN
+199 QGQSIQYYN
-206 NDPKYACLPW
+206 PGPF
-216 TDESILVYKTVV
+216 TDESIVTKNADGSINYT
-228 HEWGNTYVF
+228 VF
-237 DHFDWSNPV
+237 DFSHV
-246 LKDGATVTEQEIT
+246 ELKPDAQWVGSTKNIE
-259 EQRDIQ
+259 
-265 LTLLNGVAQ
+265 LTLLKGVAQ
-274 EEAVPCWTVGQAYKL
+274 EEAVPCWTLGQGYKL
-289 FGPGTF
+289 FGPGSF
-295 FMEQQRYYSS
+295 FMESQKYYCS
-305 EKMHLYTNGIEDLK
+305 EKMKLYNGIEGLK
-319 KVEKGFSIVTKGGEI
+319 KVEKGFSIVTEGGEI

-341 ATQNSNRLGYIYY
+341 ATEKYNRIGYVYY
-354 KDGQDPLAQP
+354 KDGQDPLTQP
-364 HYILIND
+364 HYILMND
-371 ARPQSNIYFNRW
+371 ASPQGNIYFNSW
-383 KGQTLNDNMELSGWN
+383 KEGQAVGGMELSHWN
-398 STTEGLNTG
+398 STTESIGSYA
-407 KNKDTKM
+407 KDTKM

-420 LAFFGDNH
+420 LAFFGENH
-428 DQEATYNFPAG
+428 AQEATYDFPAG

-447 GYNPS
+447 PLYGQYSDYNPG
-452 NYNDYSNQNGYY
+452 D
-464 APEKYNYSLPELN
+464 YNYSLPELN
-477 KRINHLDWNTN
+477 KRLGIYDNLHKDGNTD
-488 CPTYIS
+488 CPTY
-494 EKDQWG
+494 DP
-500 NTVPARGAIKAASW
+500 TRGAIKATAW

-520 FLGFEDGGNDEDLN
+520 FLGFEDGGRDEDLN
-534 VIVFWVQGQYT
+534 DIVFWVQGQYQ

-613 YYDGRNLGEI
+613 YHGGNNLGEI
-623 HNLINGAQPSAN
+623 HNLINGAQPNAN

-708 GTAFPMFVDW
+708 GIAFPMFVEW

>member
-1 MKKLLL
+1 MRKLLL

-101 GSISFDAKKAANH
+101 GSITFDAKKAANH

-159 CPVTKG
+159 NCPVTRGETKVLPNIKFTFDTGVIKYKG
-165 EKKTISNKYTVVTG
+165 GWGNNILSV
-179 KKTLYTYNHT
+179 
-189 SKTFEEWKAY
+189 EEWKEFVKTLANGGEY
-199 AENYAKN
+199 YDVPFEKIFENGIFK
-206 NDPKYACLPW
+206 
-216 TDESILVYKTVV
+216 
-228 HEWGNTYVF
+228 G
-237 DHFDWSNPV
+237 FDWSKPRA
-246 LKDGATVTEQEIT
+246 GSEISTEDRNVE
-259 EQRDIQ
+259 

-274 EEAVPCWTVGQAYKL
+274 EEAVPCWTLGQAYKL
-289 FGPGTF
+289 FGPGSF
-295 FMEQQRYYSS
+295 FEEYLKYYCDG
-305 EKMHLYTNGIEDLK
+305 KMKLYNGIEGLK
-319 KVEKGFSIVTKGGEI
+319 QVEKGFSIDTEGGEI
-334 KMPVVYG
+334 KMPVIFG
-341 ATQNSNRLGYIYY
+341 ATANYNRLGYVYY

-364 HYILIND
+364 HYILMND
-371 ARPQSNIYFNRW
+371 ASPQGNIYFYSW
-383 KGQTLNDNMELSGWN
+383 KEQAVGGMELAQWDK
-398 STTEGLNTG
+398 TTEGLTTG
-407 KNKDTKM
+407 KNKDTKI

-420 LAFFGDNH
+420 LAFFGENH
-428 DQEATYNFPAG
+428 DQKATYNFPAG

-447 GYNPS
+447 PLYSQYGDYNP
-452 NYNDYSNQNGYY
+452 GT
-464 APEKYNYSLPELN
+464 YNYSLPELN
-477 KRINHLDWNTN
+477 KRIGHLESNSNTD
-488 CPTYIS
+488 CPTYIADPNQPWLS
-494 EKDQWG
+494 
-500 NTVPARGAIKAASW
+500 ARGAIKATAW

-520 FLGFEDGGNDEDLN
+520 FLGFEDGTDDDLN
-534 VIVFWVQGQYT
+534 DIVFWVQGQYE

-613 YYDGRNLGEI
+613 YHGGNNLGEI
-623 HNLINGAQPSAN
+623 HNLINGAQPNAN

-708 GTAFPMFVDW
+708 GTAFPTFENW

>member
-1 MKKLLL
+1 MRKLLL
-7 LCALITASGTFFLSS
+7 SCALITASGTFFLSS

-165 EKKTISNKYTVVTG
+165 ETKVLPNIKFTFDTGVIKYMGGWGNNILSV
-179 KKTLYTYNHT
+179 
-189 SKTFEEWKAY
+189 EEWKEFVKTLANGGEY
-199 AENYAKN
+199 YDVPFEKIYDNYIFK
-206 NDPKYACLPW
+206 
-216 TDESILVYKTVV
+216 
-228 HEWGNTYVF
+228 G
-237 DHFDWSNPV
+237 FDWSKPRA
-246 LKDGATVTEQEIT
+246 GSEISTEDRNVEI
-259 EQRDIQ
+259 
-265 LTLLNGVAQ
+265 TLLNGVAQ
-274 EEAVPCWTVGQAYKL
+274 EEAVPCWTLGQGYKL
-289 FGPGTF
+289 FGPGSF
-295 FMEQQRYYSS
+295 FMERQKYYSS
-305 EKMHLYTNGIEDLK
+305 EKMSLYPNGIEDLK
-319 KVEKGFSIVTKGGEI
+319 KVEKGFSIVTEGGEI

-341 ATQNSNRLGYIYY
+341 ATIISDRVGYVYY

-371 ARPQSNIYFNRW
+371 ARPQSNIYFNNW
-383 KGQTLNDNMELSGWN
+383 KGQAVGNMELEGWN
-398 STTEGLNTG
+398 STTKSLGSYA
-407 KNKDTKM
+407 KDTKM

-420 LAFFGDNH
+420 LAFFGENH
-428 DQEATYNFPAG
+428 DQEATYDFPAG

-447 GYNPS
+447 PYNPS
-452 NYNDYSNQNGYY
+452 NNDYSNHNGSYT
-464 APEKYNYSLPELN
+464 ESNYNYSLPELN
-477 KRINHLDWNTN
+477 KRINHLDQKDWEISK
-488 CPTYIS
+488 PTY
-494 EKDQWG
+494 DP
-500 NTVPARGAIKAASW
+500 TRGVIKAAAW

-520 FLGFEDGGNDEDLN
+520 FLGFEDGGGDEDLN
-534 VIVFWVQGQYT
+534 DIVFWVEGQYK

-613 YYDGRNLGEI
+613 YYGGSNLGEI
-623 HNLINGAQPSAN
+623 HNLINGAQPNAN
-635 GQYSMLNTGSK
+635 GQYPMLNTSNK

-654 ITVPADYSVTNHG
+654 INVPADYSVTNHG

-718 SKAANTAIDW
+718 NKAANTAIDW

>member
-1 MKKLLL
+1 MRKLLL

-50 DPTQDWNVA
+50 DPTQNWNVA

-101 GSISFDAKKAANH
+101 GSITFDAKKAANH

-159 CPVTKG
+159 CPVKKG
-165 EKKTISNKYTVVTG
+165 ETKVLPNIKFTFDTGVIKYKGGWSNNILSV
-179 KKTLYTYNHT
+179 
-189 SKTFEEWKAY
+189 EEWKEFVKTLEKGGEY
-199 AENYAKN
+199 YDVPFEKIFENGIFK
-206 NDPKYACLPW
+206 
-216 TDESILVYKTVV
+216 
-228 HEWGNTYVF
+228 G
-237 DHFDWSNPV
+237 FDWSKPRA
-246 LKDGATVTEQEIT
+246 GSEISTEDRNVEIT
-259 EQRDIQ
+259 
-265 LTLLNGVAQ
+265 LLKGVAQ
-274 EEAVPCWTVGQAYKL
+274 EEAVPCWTLGQGYKL

-295 FMEQQRYYSS
+295 FMERQKYYSS
-305 EKMHLYTNGIEDLK
+305 EKLNLYTNGLEDLK
-319 KVEKGFSIVTKGGEI
+319 KVEKGFSIVTEGGEI

-341 ATQNSNRLGYIYY
+341 ATRISDRVGYVYY

-371 ARPQSNIYFNRW
+371 ARPQSNIYFNSWR
-383 KGQTLNDNMELSGWN
+383 GPTLNDNMQLGENWN
-398 STTEGLNTG
+398 STTESLGSYA
-407 KNKDTKM
+407 KDTKM

-420 LAFFGDNH
+420 LAFFGENH

-447 GYNPS
+447 PYESYNP
-452 NYNDYSNQNGYY
+452 NDYSNHNGNYT
-464 APEKYNYSLPELN
+464 ESNYNYSLPELN
-477 KRINHLDWNTN
+477 KRIHDDNHRDKNTDS
-488 CPTYIS
+488 PTYIT
-494 EKDQWG
+494 ETGQWG
-500 NTVPARGAIKAASW
+500 NQVSARGAIKAASW

-520 FLGFEDGGNDEDLN
+520 FLGFEDGGGDEDLN
-534 VIVFWVQGQYT
+534 DIVFWVQGQYK

-576 TDDIDFNDVVFS
+576 TDDIDFNDIVFS

-613 YYDGRNLGEI
+613 YHGGNNLGEI
-623 HNLINGAQPSAN
+623 HNLINGAQPNAN

-654 ITVPADYSVTNHG
+654 INVPADYSVTNHG

-708 GTAFPMFVDW
+708 GTAFPKFVDW

>member
-1 MKKLLL
+1 MRKLLL
-7 LCALITASGTFFLSS
+7 SCALITASGTFFLSS

-50 DPTQDWNVA
+50 DPTQNWNVA

-159 CPVTKG
+159 CPVIKG
-165 EKKTISNKYTVVTG
+165 EKKTIDLQYESLVKEFIVYQG
-179 KKTLYTYNHT
+179 WDKR
-189 SKTFEEWKAY
+189 TFEAWVQFYLDNLQPEGLT
-199 AENYAKN
+199 EDKN
-206 NDPKYACLPW
+206 WGPF
-216 TDESILVYKTVV
+216 TTESIVKKNAD
-228 HEWGNTYVF
+228 GSIN
-237 DHFDWSNPV
+237 NKV
-246 LKDGATVTEQEIT
+246 LDFSHVELKPNAKWVGSIKNIEI
-259 EQRDIQ
+259 
-265 LTLLNGVAQ
+265 TLLNGVAQ
-274 EEAVPCWTVGQAYKL
+274 EEAVPCWTLGQGYKL
-289 FGPGTF
+289 FGPGSF
-295 FMEQQRYYSS
+295 FMEQQKYYCS
-305 EKMHLYTNGIEDLK
+305 EKMKLYPNGIEDLK
-319 KVEKGFSIVTKGGEI
+319 KVEKGFSIVTEGGEI
-334 KMPVVYG
+334 KLPMVYG
-341 ATQNSNRLGYIYY
+341 ATQNINRLGYIYY

-371 ARPQSNIYFNRW
+371 ARPQSNIYFNSWR
-383 KGQTLNDNMELSGWN
+383 GPAVGDMELSLWDK
-398 STTEGLNTG
+398 TTEGLTTG

-420 LAFFGDNH
+420 LAFFGENH
-428 DQEATYNFPAG
+428 DQEATYNFPTG

-447 GYNPS
+447 PFQPS
-452 NYNDYSNQNGYY
+452 NGTYTTS
-464 APEKYNYSLPELN
+464 EYNYSLPELN
-477 KRINHLDWNTN
+477 KRIGNYNGNYFNNHLDGNID
-488 CPTYIS
+488 CPTYIT
-494 EKDQWG
+494 ETGQWG
-500 NTVPARGAIKAASW
+500 NQVSARGAIKAASW

-520 FLGFEDGGNDEDLN
+520 FLGFEDGGHDEDLN
-534 VIVFWVQGQYT
+534 DIVFWVQGQYK

-613 YYDGRNLGEI
+613 YHGGNNLGEI
-623 HNLINGAQPSAN
+623 HNLINGAQPNAN

-708 GTAFPMFVDW
+708 GTAFPMFVNW

>member
-1 MKKLLL
+1 MRKLLL

-159 CPVTKG
+159 NCPVKIG
-165 EKKTISNKYTVVTG
+165 EKKTINLQY
-179 KKTLYTYNHT
+179 KTLAKDAIFWNGNT
-189 SKTFEEWKAY
+189 KTFDEWKKVY
-199 AENYAKN
+199 QGQSIQYYN
-206 NDPKYACLPW
+206 PGPF
-216 TDESILVYKTVV
+216 TDESIVTKNADGSINYT
-228 HEWGNTYVF
+228 VF
-237 DHFDWSNPV
+237 DFSHV
-246 LKDGATVTEQEIT
+246 ELKPDAQWVGSTKNIE
-259 EQRDIQ
+259 
-265 LTLLNGVAQ
+265 LTLLKGVAQ
-274 EEAVPCWTVGQAYKL
+274 EEAVPCWTLGQGYKL
-289 FGPGTF
+289 FGPGSF
-295 FMEQQRYYSS
+295 FMESQKYYCS
-305 EKMHLYTNGIEDLK
+305 EKMKLYNGIEGLK
-319 KVEKGFSIVTKGGEI
+319 KVEKGFSIVTEGGEI

-341 ATQNSNRLGYIYY
+341 ATEKYNRIGYIYY
-354 KDGQDPLAQP
+354 KDGQDPLTQP
-364 HYILIND
+364 HYILMND
-371 ARPQSNIYFNRW
+371 ASPQGNIYFNSWR
-383 KGQTLNDNMELSGWN
+383 GQAVGGMELSHWN
-398 STTEGLNTG
+398 STTESIDSYA
-407 KNKDTKM
+407 KDTKM

-420 LAFFGDNH
+420 LAFFGENH
-428 DQEATYNFPAG
+428 DQEATYDFPAG

-447 GYNPS
+447 PLYGQYSDYNPG
-452 NYNDYSNQNGYY
+452 D
-464 APEKYNYSLPELN
+464 YNYSLPELN
-477 KRINHLDWNTN
+477 KRLGIYDNNHKDGNTD
-488 CPTYIS
+488 CPTY
-494 EKDQWG
+494 DP
-500 NTVPARGAIKAASW
+500 TRGAIKATAW

-520 FLGFEDGGNDEDLN
+520 FLGFEDGGRDEDLN
-534 VIVFWVQGQYT
+534 DIVFWVEGQYQ

-613 YYDGRNLGEI
+613 YHGGNNLGEI
-623 HNLINGAQPSAN
+623 HNLINGAQPNAN

-654 ITVPADYSVTNHG
+654 INVPANYSVTNHG

-708 GTAFPMFVDW
+708 GTAFPMFVNW

>member
-1 MKKLLL
+1 MRKLLL

-50 DPTQDWNVA
+50 DPTQNWNVA

-159 CPVTKG
+159 NCPVIKG
-165 EKKTISNKYTVVTG
+165 EKKTMNLQYKTLAKDAIFWNGNTKTFDEWKQVYQGQSVQYYNPGPFTNESIVTKNADGSINYTVFDFSHVEL
-179 KKTLYTYNHT
+179 KPDAQ
-189 SKTFEEWKAY
+189 WV
-199 AENYAKN
+199 
-206 NDPKYACLPW
+206 
-216 TDESILVYKTVV
+216 ESIKNI
-228 HEWGNTYVF
+228 E
-237 DHFDWSNPV
+237 
-246 LKDGATVTEQEIT
+246 
-259 EQRDIQ
+259 

-274 EEAVPCWTVGQAYKL
+274 EEAVPCWTLGQGYKL
-289 FGPGTF
+289 FGPGSF
-295 FMEQQRYYSS
+295 FMESQKYYCS
-305 EKMHLYTNGIEDLK
+305 EKRKLYNGIEGLK
-319 KVEKGFSIVTKGGEI
+319 QVEKGFSIVTEGGEI

-341 ATQNSNRLGYIYY
+341 ATEKYNRIGYIYY
-354 KDGQDPLAQP
+354 KDGQDPLTQP
-364 HYILIND
+364 HYILMND
-371 ARPQSNIYFNRW
+371 ASPQSNIYFNSWR
-383 KGQTLNDNMELSGWN
+383 GQAVGGMELSHWN
-398 STTEGLNTG
+398 STTESIDSYA
-407 KNKDTKM
+407 KDTKM

-420 LAFFGDNH
+420 LAFFGENH

-447 GYNPS
+447 PLYGQYSDYNPG
-452 NYNDYSNQNGYY
+452 D
-464 APEKYNYSLPELN
+464 YNYSLPELN
-477 KRINHLDWNTN
+477 KRLGIYDNLHKDGNTD
-488 CPTYIS
+488 CPTY
-494 EKDQWG
+494 DP
-500 NTVPARGAIKAASW
+500 TRGAIKATAW

-520 FLGFEDGGNDEDLN
+520 FLGFEDGGRDEDLN
-534 VIVFWVQGQYT
+534 DIVFWVQGQYK

-613 YYDGRNLGEI
+613 YHGGNNLGEI
-623 HNLINGAQPSAN
+623 HNLINGAQPNAN

-654 ITVPADYSVTNHG
+654 INVPADYSVTNHG

-678 IVLESAEIGTAP
+678 IVLESAKIGTAP

-708 GTAFPMFVDW
+708 GTAFPMFVNW

>member
-1 MKKLLL
+1 MRKLLL

-50 DPTQDWNVA
+50 DPTQNWNVA

-159 CPVTKG
+159 CPVKKG
-165 EKKTISNKYTVVTG
+165 EKKTLNNQYESLVKDMIWWNWTTKTV
-179 KKTLYTYNHT
+179 
-189 SKTFEEWKAY
+189 EEWKQVY
-199 AENYAKN
+199 QGQSVQHYN
-206 NDPKYACLPW
+206 PGPF
-216 TDESILVYKTVV
+216 TTESIVTKNADGSTNYT
-228 HEWGNTYVF
+228 VF
-237 DHFDWSNPV
+237 DFSNAE
-246 LKDGATVTEQEIT
+246 LKPDAKWVGSTKNIEI
-259 EQRDIQ
+259 
-265 LTLLNGVAQ
+265 TLLNGVAQ
-274 EEAVPCWTVGQAYKL
+274 EEAVPCWTLGQGYKL
-289 FGPGTF
+289 FGPGSF
-295 FMEQQRYYSS
+295 FMERQKYYSS
-305 EKMHLYTNGIEDLK
+305 EKLNLYTNGLEDLK
-319 KVEKGFSIVTKGGEI
+319 KVEKGFSIVTEGGEI
-334 KMPVVYG
+334 KMPIVYG
-341 ATQNSNRLGYIYY
+341 ATEKYNRIGYIYY
-354 KDGQDPLAQP
+354 KDGQDPLTQP

-371 ARPQSNIYFNRW
+371 ARPQSNIYFNSWR
-383 KGQTLNDNMELSGWN
+383 GQAVGDMELSLWDK
-398 STTEGLNTG
+398 TTEGLTTG
-407 KNKDTKM
+407 KNKDTKI

-420 LAFFGDNH
+420 LAFFGENH
-428 DQEATYNFPAG
+428 DQEAATYDFPAG

-447 GYNPS
+447 PYQPN
-452 NYNDYSNQNGYY
+452 NNDYSNHNGYY

-477 KRINHLDWNTN
+477 KRINHKDWNTN

-500 NTVPARGAIKAASW
+500 NTVSARGAIKAASW

-534 VIVFWVQGQYT
+534 DIVFWVQGQYK

-613 YYDGRNLGEI
+613 YHGGNNLGEI
-623 HNLINGAQPSAN
+623 HNLINGAQPNAN

-654 ITVPADYSVTNHG
+654 INVPADYSVTNHG

-678 IVLESAEIGTAP
+678 IVLESAKIGTAP

>member
-1 MKKLLL
+1 MRKLLL
-7 LCALITASGTFFLSS
+7 SCALITASGTFFLSS

-89 NLMAVTKLTNGA
+89 NLMAVTQLTNGA

-135 NGTVNITPSDY
+135 NGTVTITPSDY
-146 ITPTRSGFTRAAN
+146 ITPTRSGFTRAAD

-165 EKKTISNKYTVVTG
+165 EKKVLPNIKFTFDTGVIKYMGGWGNNILSV
-179 KKTLYTYNHT
+179 
-189 SKTFEEWKAY
+189 EEWKEFVKTLANGGEY
-199 AENYAKN
+199 YDVPFEKIYDNYIFK
-206 NDPKYACLPW
+206 
-216 TDESILVYKTVV
+216 
-228 HEWGNTYVF
+228 G
-237 DHFDWSNPV
+237 FDWSKPRA
-246 LKDGATVTEQEIT
+246 GSEISTEDRNIE
-259 EQRDIQ
+259 

-274 EEAVPCWTVGQAYKL
+274 EEAVPCWTLGQGYKL

-295 FMEQQRYYSS
+295 FKEYIRYYYN
-305 EKMHLYTNGIEDLK
+305 EKMSLYTNGIEDLK
-319 KVEKGFSIVTKGGEI
+319 KVEKGFSIVTEGGEI
-334 KMPVVYG
+334 KLPMVYG
-341 ATQNSNRLGYIYY
+341 ATNNINRLGYVYY

-364 HYILIND
+364 HYIVIND
-371 ARPQSNIYFNRW
+371 AQPLNNIYFNSW
-383 KGQTLNDNMELSGWN
+383 KGQKLENNMQLANWN
-398 STTEGLNTG
+398 NAEEPLYG
-407 KNKDTKM
+407 KSKDTKM

-420 LAFFGDNH
+420 LAFFGENH

-447 GYNPS
+447 PF
-452 NYNDYSNQNGYY
+452 QPHNGTYT
-464 APEKYNYSLPELN
+464 ESEYNYSLPELN
-477 KRINHLDWNTN
+477 KRINHLDDNKD
-488 CPTYIS
+488 CPTYIT

-500 NTVPARGAIKAASW
+500 NQVSARGAIKAASW

-520 FLGFEDGGNDEDLN
+520 FLGFEDGGHDEDLN
-534 VIVFWVQGQYT
+534 DIVFWVQGQYKA
-545 TPEPP
+545 PEPP

-613 YYDGRNLGEI
+613 YYGGNNLGEI
-623 HNLINGAQPSAN
+623 HNLINGAQPNAN

-678 IVLESAEIGTAP
+678 IVLESAEVGTAP

-708 GTAFPMFVDW
+708 GTAFPMFVNW

>member
-1 MKKLLL
+1 MRKLLL

-50 DPTQDWNVA
+50 DPTQNWNVA

-159 CPVTKG
+159 RPVKKG
-165 EKKTISNKYTVVTG
+165 EKKTMNLQYKTLAKDAIFWNGNTKTFDEWKQVYQGKSVQYYNPGPFTNESIVTKNADGSINYTVFDFSHVEL
-179 KKTLYTYNHT
+179 KPD
-189 SKTFEEWKAY
+189 
-199 AENYAKN
+199 AK
-206 NDPKYACLPW
+206 W
-216 TDESILVYKTVV
+216 VGSIKNI
-228 HEWGNTYVF
+228 E
-237 DHFDWSNPV
+237 
-246 LKDGATVTEQEIT
+246 
-259 EQRDIQ
+259 
-265 LTLLNGVAQ
+265 LTPLNGVAQ
-274 EEAVPCWTVGQAYKL
+274 EEAVPCWTLGQGYKL
-289 FGPGTF
+289 FGPGSF
-295 FMEQQRYYSS
+295 FMESQKYYCS
-305 EKMHLYTNGIEDLK
+305 EKMKLYNGIEGLK
-319 KVEKGFSIVTKGGEI
+319 KVEKGFSIVTEGGEI

-341 ATQNSNRLGYIYY
+341 ATEKYNRIGYIYY
-354 KDGQDPLAQP
+354 KDGQDPLTQP
-364 HYILIND
+364 HYILMND
-371 ARPQSNIYFNRW
+371 ASPQSNIYFNSW
-383 KGQTLNDNMELSGWN
+383 QGDAVGGMELSHWN
-398 STTEGLNTG
+398 STTESIGSYA
-407 KNKDTKM
+407 KDTKM

-420 LAFFGDNH
+420 LAFFGENH
-428 DQEATYNFPAG
+428 DQEEATYNFPAG

-447 GYNPS
+447 PLYSQYGDYNPG
-452 NYNDYSNQNGYY
+452 D
-464 APEKYNYSLPELN
+464 YNYSLPELN
-477 KRINHLDWNTN
+477 KRLGIYDNLHKDGNTD
-488 CPTYIS
+488 CPTY
-494 EKDQWG
+494 DP
-500 NTVPARGAIKAASW
+500 TRGAIKATAW

-520 FLGFEDGGNDEDLN
+520 FLGFEDGGRDEDLN
-534 VIVFWVQGQYT
+534 DIVFWVQGQYK

-623 HNLINGAQPSAN
+623 HNLINGAQPNAN

-654 ITVPADYSVTNHG
+654 INVPADYSVTNHG

-702 TERTPI
+702 TERTSI

-718 SKAANTAIDW
+718 SKAANTGIDW

>member
-1 MKKLLL
+1 MRKLLL
-7 LCALITASGTFFLSS
+7 SCALITASGTFFLSS

-114 VFVSI
+114 VFVSV

-165 EKKTISNKYTVVTG
+165 ETKVLPNIKYKFDTG
-179 KKTLYTYNHT
+179 VIKYKGGWGNNIL
-189 SKTFEEWKAY
+189 SVEEWKEFVKTLEKGGEY
-199 AENYAKN
+199 YDVPFEKIYDNYIFK
-206 NDPKYACLPW
+206 
-216 TDESILVYKTVV
+216 
-228 HEWGNTYVF
+228 G
-237 DHFDWSNPV
+237 FDWSKPIAGSAVSVIEDRNV
-246 LKDGATVTEQEIT
+246 GI
-259 EQRDIQ
+259 
-265 LTLLNGVAQ
+265 TLLNGVAQ
-274 EEAVPCWTVGQAYKL
+274 EEAVPCWTVGQGYKL

-295 FMEQQRYYSS
+295 FKEYIRYYYN
-305 EKMHLYTNGIEDLK
+305 EKMSLYTNGLEDLK
-319 KVEKGFSIVTKGGEI
+319 KVEKGFSIVTEGGEI
-334 KMPVVYG
+334 KLPMVYG
-341 ATQNSNRLGYIYY
+341 ATQNINQLGYIYY

-364 HYILIND
+364 HYILMND
-371 ARPQSNIYFNRW
+371 AQPLNNIYFNSW
-383 KGQTLNDNMELSGWN
+383 KGQALENNMQLANWSEAEKSLF
-398 STTEGLNTG
+398 G
-407 KNKDTKM
+407 KSKDTKM

-420 LAFFGDNH
+420 LAFFGENH

-447 GYNPS
+447 PYQPHNGTYTES
-452 NYNDYSNQNGYY
+452 N
-464 APEKYNYSLPELN
+464 YNYSLPELN
-477 KRINHLDWNTN
+477 KRINHKDGNTD
-488 CPTYIS
+488 CPTYIT

-500 NTVPARGAIKAASW
+500 NQVSARGAIKAASW

-534 VIVFWVQGQYT
+534 DIVFWVQGQYK

-613 YYDGRNLGEI
+613 YYGGSNLGEI
-623 HNLINGAQPSAN
+623 HNLINGAQPNAN

-654 ITVPADYSVTNHG
+654 INVPADYSVTNHG

-708 GTAFPMFVDW
+708 GTAFPMFVNW

-728 YKSPVEGKVVK
+728 YKSPAEGKVVK

>member
-1 MKKLLL
+1 MRKLLL
-7 LCALITASGTFFLSS
+7 SCALITASGTFFLSS

-89 NLMAVTKLTNGA
+89 NLMAVAKLTNGA

-165 EKKTISNKYTVVTG
+165 EKKVLPNIKFTFDTGVIKYMGGWGNNILSV
-179 KKTLYTYNHT
+179 
-189 SKTFEEWKAY
+189 EEWKEFVKTLANGGEY
-199 AENYAKN
+199 YDVPFEKIYDNYIFK
-206 NDPKYACLPW
+206 
-216 TDESILVYKTVV
+216 
-228 HEWGNTYVF
+228 G
-237 DHFDWSNPV
+237 FDWSKPRA
-246 LKDGATVTEQEIT
+246 GSEISTEDRNVEI
-259 EQRDIQ
+259 
-265 LTLLNGVAQ
+265 TLLNGVAQ
-274 EEAVPCWTVGQAYKL
+274 EEAVPCWTLGQGYKL
-289 FGPGTF
+289 FGPGSF
-295 FMEQQRYYSS
+295 FMEQQKYYSS
-305 EKMHLYTNGIEDLK
+305 EKISLYTNGIEDLK
-319 KVEKGFSIVTKGGEI
+319 KVEKGFSIVTEGGEI

-341 ATQNSNRLGYIYY
+341 ATQISDRLGYIYY
-354 KDGQDPLAQP
+354 KDGQDPLTQP
-364 HYILIND
+364 HYILMND
-371 ARPQSNIYFNRW
+371 ARPQSNIYFNSW
-383 KGQTLNDNMELSGWN
+383 KGQAVGNMELSNW
-398 STTEGLNTG
+398 SSELKSLFG
-407 KNKDTKM
+407 KPKDTKI

-420 LAFFGDNH
+420 LAFFGENH
-428 DQEATYNFPAG
+428 DQEATYYFPAG

-447 GYNPS
+447 PYQPYNP
-452 NYNDYSNQNGYY
+452 NDYSNHSGSYTEVNYS
-464 APEKYNYSLPELN
+464 YSLPELN
-477 KRINHLDWNTN
+477 KRINHLDQKDWNTTK
-488 CPTYIS
+488 PTY
-494 EKDQWG
+494 DP
-500 NTVPARGAIKAASW
+500 TRGAIKAASW

-520 FLGFEDGGNDEDLN
+520 FLGFEDGGGDDDLN
-534 VIVFWVQGQYT
+534 DIVFWVQGQYKA
-545 TPEPP
+545 PEPP

-613 YYDGRNLGEI
+613 YYGGSNLGEI
-623 HNLINGAQPSAN
+623 HNLINGAQPNAN
-635 GQYSMLNTGSK
+635 GQYPMLNTSSK

-654 ITVPADYSVTNHG
+654 INVPADYSVTNHG

-678 IVLESAEIGTAP
+678 IVLESAEVGTAP

-708 GTAFPMFVDW
+708 GTAFPMFVNW

-728 YKSPVEGKVVK
+728 YKSPAEGKVVK

>member
-1 MKKLLL
+1 MRKLLL
-7 LCALITASGTFFLSS
+7 SCALITASGTFFLSS

-33 QKVNEYNNSWNQ
+33 QKVNEYNNSWSQ

-165 EKKTISNKYTVVTG
+165 ETKVLPNIKYKFDTG
-179 KKTLYTYNHT
+179 VIKYKGGWGNNIL
-189 SKTFEEWKAY
+189 SVEEWKEFVKTLEKGGEY
-199 AENYAKN
+199 YDVPFEKIYDNYIFK
-206 NDPKYACLPW
+206 
-216 TDESILVYKTVV
+216 
-228 HEWGNTYVF
+228 G
-237 DHFDWSNPV
+237 FDWSKPIAGSAVSVIEDRNV
-246 LKDGATVTEQEIT
+246 GI
-259 EQRDIQ
+259 
-265 LTLLNGVAQ
+265 TLLNGVAQ
-274 EEAVPCWTVGQAYKL
+274 EEAVPCWTLGQGYKL
-289 FGPGTF
+289 FGPGSF
-295 FMEQQRYYSS
+295 FMESQKYYSS
-305 EKMHLYTNGIEDLK
+305 EKRNLYTNGDEDLK
-319 KVEKGFSIVTKGGEI
+319 KVEKGFSIVTEGGEI

-341 ATQNSNRLGYIYY
+341 ATAISDRLGYVYY

-383 KGQTLNDNMELSGWN
+383 KGEAVGNMALSNWSQAEESLWGIP
-398 STTEGLNTG
+398 
-407 KNKDTKM
+407 KDTKI

-428 DQEATYNFPAG
+428 DQEATYDFPAG

-447 GYNPS
+447 PYSPYNP
-452 NYNDYSNQNGYY
+452 NDYSNHSGSYTEGN
-464 APEKYNYSLPELN
+464 YNYSLPELN
-477 KRINHLDWNTN
+477 KRINHLDQKDWNIPQ
-488 CPTYIS
+488 PTY
-494 EKDQWG
+494 DP
-500 NTVPARGAIKAASW
+500 TRGAIKAAAW

-520 FLGFEDGGNDEDLN
+520 FLGFEDGGGDEDLN
-534 VIVFWVQGQYT
+534 DIVFWVQGQYK

-613 YYDGRNLGEI
+613 YYGGSNLGEI
-623 HNLINGAQPSAN
+623 HNLINGAQPNAN
-635 GQYSMLNTGSK
+635 GQYPMLNTNSK

-678 IVLESAEIGTAP
+678 IVLESAEVGTAP

-708 GTAFPMFVDW
+708 GTAFPMFVNW

-728 YKSPVEGKVVK
+728 YKSPAEGKVVK

>member
-1 MKKLLL
+1 MRKLLL
-7 LCALITASGTFFLSS
+7 SCALITASGTFFMSS

-50 DPTQDWNVA
+50 DPTQNWNVA

-165 EKKTISNKYTVVTG
+165 EKKTIDLKYESLVKDEIWWNWQTKTV
-179 KKTLYTYNHT
+179 
-189 SKTFEEWKAY
+189 EEWKQVY
-199 AENYAKN
+199 QGQNIQYN
-206 NDPKYACLPW
+206 NPGPF
-216 TDESILVYKTVV
+216 TTESIVTKNADGSINYT
-228 HEWGNTYVF
+228 VF
-237 DHFDWSNPV
+237 DFSHFE
-246 LKDGATVTEQEIT
+246 LKSDAKWVGSTKNIE
-259 EQRDIQ
+259 

-274 EEAVPCWTVGQAYKL
+274 EEAVPCWTLGQGYKL
-289 FGPGTF
+289 FGPGSF

-305 EKMHLYTNGIEDLK
+305 EKMKLYNGIEGLK
-319 KVEKGFSIVTKGGEI
+319 KVEKGFSIVTEGGEI

-341 ATQNSNRLGYIYY
+341 ATQISDRLGYIYY
-354 KDGQDPLAQP
+354 KDGQDPLTQP

-371 ARPQSNIYFNRW
+371 ARPQSNIYFNSW
-383 KGQTLNDNMELSGWN
+383 KGQAVGDMELAQWDK
-398 STTEGLNTG
+398 TTEGLTTG
-407 KNKDTKM
+407 KNKDTKI

-420 LAFFGDNH
+420 LAFFGENH

-447 GYNPS
+447 PYQPYNT
-452 NYNDYSNQNGYY
+452 NDYSNHNGNYTDVN
-464 APEKYNYSLPELN
+464 YNYSLPELN
-477 KRINHLDWNTN
+477 KRINHLDWNSDG
-488 CPTYIS
+488 CPTY
-494 EKDQWG
+494 DP
-500 NTVPARGAIKAASW
+500 TRGAIKAAAW

-520 FLGFEDGGNDEDLN
+520 FLGFEDGGHDEDLN
-534 VIVFWVQGQYT
+534 DIVFWVQGQYK

-613 YYDGRNLGEI
+613 YHGGNNLGEI
-623 HNLINGAQPSAN
+623 HNLINGAQPNAN

-678 IVLESAEIGTAP
+678 IVLESAQIGTAP

-708 GTAFPMFVDW
+708 GTAFPMFGDW

>member
-1 MKKLLL
+1 MRKLLL

-50 DPTQDWNVA
+50 DPTQNWNVA

-165 EKKTISNKYTVVTG
+165 EKKTIDLKYESLVKDEIWWNWQTKTV
-179 KKTLYTYNHT
+179 
-189 SKTFEEWKAY
+189 EEWKQVYQGQSVQYYNPGPFTTESIVTKNADGSI
-199 AENYAKN
+199 NYTVFDFSHVELKPDAKWVGSAKN
-206 NDPKYACLPW
+206 I
-216 TDESILVYKTVV
+216 E
-228 HEWGNTYVF
+228 
-237 DHFDWSNPV
+237 
-246 LKDGATVTEQEIT
+246 
-259 EQRDIQ
+259 

-274 EEAVPCWTVGQAYKL
+274 EEAVPCWTLGQGYKL
-289 FGPGTF
+289 FGPGSF

-305 EKMHLYTNGIEDLK
+305 EKIHLYTNGLEDLK
-319 KVEKGFSIVTKGGEI
+319 KVEKGFSIVTEGGEI

-341 ATQNSNRLGYIYY
+341 ATAISDRLGYIYY
-354 KDGQDPLAQP
+354 KDGQDPLTQP

-371 ARPQSNIYFNRW
+371 ARPQGNIYFNSWR
-383 KGQTLNDNMELSGWN
+383 GQAVGDMELAQWDK
-398 STTEGLNTG
+398 TTEGLTTG

-420 LAFFGDNH
+420 LAFFGENH

-447 GYNPS
+447 PYNPY
-452 NYNDYSNQNGYY
+452 NYNDYSNHNGSYNVG
-464 APEKYNYSLPELN
+464 EYNYSLPELN
-477 KRINHLDWNTN
+477 KRINHTDGNTG
-488 CPTYIS
+488 CPTY
-494 EKDQWG
+494 DP
-500 NTVPARGAIKAASW
+500 TRGAIKAASW

-520 FLGFEDGGNDEDLN
+520 FLGFEDGGHDEDLN
-534 VIVFWVQGQYT
+534 DIVFWVQGQYK

-613 YYDGRNLGEI
+613 YYGGSNLGEI
-623 HNLINGAQPSAN
+623 HNLINGAQPNAN

-654 ITVPADYSVTNHG
+654 INVPADYSVTNHG

-728 YKSPVEGKVVK
+728 YRVP

>member
-1 MKKLLL
+1 MRKLLL
-7 LCALITASGTFFLSS
+7 SCALITASGTFFLSS

-165 EKKTISNKYTVVTG
+165 ETKVLPNIKFTFDTGVIKYMGGWGNNILSV
-179 KKTLYTYNHT
+179 
-189 SKTFEEWKAY
+189 EEWKEFVKTLANGGEY
-199 AENYAKN
+199 YDVPFEKIYDNYIFK
-206 NDPKYACLPW
+206 
-216 TDESILVYKTVV
+216 
-228 HEWGNTYVF
+228 G
-237 DHFDWSNPV
+237 FDWSKPRA
-246 LKDGATVTEQEIT
+246 GSEISTEDRNVEI
-259 EQRDIQ
+259 
-265 LTLLNGVAQ
+265 TLLNGVAQ
-274 EEAVPCWTVGQAYKL
+274 EEAVPCWTLGQGYKL
-289 FGPGTF
+289 FGPGSF
-295 FMEQQRYYSS
+295 FMERQKYYSS
-305 EKMHLYTNGIEDLK
+305 EKMSLYPNGIEDLK
-319 KVEKGFSIVTKGGEI
+319 KVEKGFSIVTEGGEI

-341 ATQNSNRLGYIYY
+341 ATIISDRVGYVYY

-371 ARPQSNIYFNRW
+371 ARPQSNIYFNNW
-383 KGQTLNDNMELSGWN
+383 KGQAVGNMELEGWN
-398 STTEGLNTG
+398 STTKSLGSYA
-407 KNKDTKM
+407 KDTKM

-420 LAFFGDNH
+420 LAFFGENH
-428 DQEATYNFPAG
+428 DQEATYDFPAG

-447 GYNPS
+447 PYNPS
-452 NYNDYSNQNGYY
+452 NNDYSNHNGSYT
-464 APEKYNYSLPELN
+464 ESNYNYSLPELN
-477 KRINHLDWNTN
+477 KRINHLDQKDWEISK
-488 CPTYIS
+488 PTY
-494 EKDQWG
+494 DP
-500 NTVPARGAIKAASW
+500 TRGVIKAAAW

-520 FLGFEDGGNDEDLN
+520 FLGFEDGGGDEDLN
-534 VIVFWVQGQYT
+534 DIVFWVEGQYK

-613 YYDGRNLGEI
+613 YYGGSNLGEI
-623 HNLINGAQPSAN
+623 HNLINGAQPNAN

-654 ITVPADYSVTNHG
+654 INVPADYSVTNHG

>member
-1 MKKLLL
+1 MRKLLL
-7 LCALITASGTFFLSS
+7 SCALITASGTFFLSS

-165 EKKTISNKYTVVTG
+165 EKKMLTSTRYESLVKDMIKWNWQTKTV
-179 KKTLYTYNHT
+179 
-189 SKTFEEWKAY
+189 EEWKQVY
-199 AENYAKN
+199 QGQNIQYYN
-206 NDPKYACLPW
+206 PGPF
-216 TDESILVYKTVV
+216 TTESIVTKNADGSTNYT
-228 HEWGNTYVF
+228 VF
-237 DHFDWSNPV
+237 DFSNAELRV
-246 LKDGATVTEQEIT
+246 SEGAEWVGSTKNIE
-259 EQRDIQ
+259 

-274 EEAVPCWTVGQAYKL
+274 EEAVPCWTLGQGYKL

-295 FMEQQRYYSS
+295 FKEYIRYYDN
-305 EKMHLYTNGIEDLK
+305 EKMSLYTNGIEDLK
-319 KVEKGFSIVTKGGEI
+319 KVEKGFSIVTEGGEI
-334 KMPVVYG
+334 KLPMVYG
-341 ATQNSNRLGYIYY
+341 ATQNINQLGYVYY

-371 ARPQSNIYFNRW
+371 AQPLNNIYFNSW
-383 KGQTLNDNMELSGWN
+383 KGQALENNMQLANWSEAEKSLF
-398 STTEGLNTG
+398 G
-407 KNKDTKM
+407 KSKDTKM

-420 LAFFGDNH
+420 LAFFGENH

-447 GYNPS
+447 PYQPH
-452 NYNDYSNQNGYY
+452 NGTYT
-464 APEKYNYSLPELN
+464 ESEYNYSLPELN
-477 KRINHLDWNTN
+477 KRINHKDGNTD
-488 CPTYIS
+488 CPTYTT

-500 NTVPARGAIKAASW
+500 NQVSARGAIKAASW

-520 FLGFEDGGNDEDLN
+520 FLGFEDGGHDEDLN
-534 VIVFWVQGQYT
+534 DIVFWVQGQYKA
-545 TPEPP
+545 PEPP

-594 ETTAKVTPLAAG
+594 EITAKVTPLAAG

-613 YYDGRNLGEI
+613 YYGGSNLGEI
-623 HNLINGAQPSAN
+623 HNLINGAQPNAN
-635 GQYSMLNTGSK
+635 GQYPMLNTSSK

-654 ITVPADYSVTNHG
+654 INVPADYSVTNHG

-708 GTAFPMFVDW
+708 GTAFPMFVNW

>member
-1 MKKLLL
+1 MRKLLL

-50 DPTQDWNVA
+50 DPTQNWNVA

-159 CPVTKG
+159 CPVKKG
-165 EKKTISNKYTVVTG
+165 ETKVLPNIKFTFDTGVIKYKGGWSNNILSV
-179 KKTLYTYNHT
+179 
-189 SKTFEEWKAY
+189 EEWKEFVKTLEKGGEY
-199 AENYAKN
+199 YDVPFEKIFENGIFK
-206 NDPKYACLPW
+206 
-216 TDESILVYKTVV
+216 
-228 HEWGNTYVF
+228 G
-237 DHFDWSNPV
+237 FDWSKPRA
-246 LKDGATVTEQEIT
+246 GSEISTEDRNVEIT
-259 EQRDIQ
+259 
-265 LTLLNGVAQ
+265 LLKGVAQ
-274 EEAVPCWTVGQAYKL
+274 EEAVPCWTLGQGYKL

-295 FMEQQRYYSS
+295 FMERQKYYSS
-305 EKMHLYTNGIEDLK
+305 EKLNLYTNGLEDLK
-319 KVEKGFSIVTKGGEI
+319 KVEKGFSIVTEGGEI

-341 ATQNSNRLGYIYY
+341 ATRISDRVGYVYY

-371 ARPQSNIYFNRW
+371 ARPQSNIYFNSWR
-383 KGQTLNDNMELSGWN
+383 GPTLNDNMQLGENWN
-398 STTEGLNTG
+398 STTESLGSYA
-407 KNKDTKM
+407 KDTKM

-420 LAFFGDNH
+420 LAFFGENH

-447 GYNPS
+447 PYESYNP
-452 NYNDYSNQNGYY
+452 NDYSNHNGNYT
-464 APEKYNYSLPELN
+464 ESNYNYSLPELN
-477 KRINHLDWNTN
+477 KRIHDDNHRDKNTDS
-488 CPTYIS
+488 PTYIT
-494 EKDQWG
+494 ETGQWG
-500 NTVPARGAIKAASW
+500 NQVSARGAIKAASW

-520 FLGFEDGGNDEDLN
+520 FLGFEDGGGDEDLN
-534 VIVFWVQGQYT
+534 DIVFWVQGQYK

-576 TDDIDFNDVVFS
+576 TDDIDFNDIVFS

-613 YYDGRNLGEI
+613 YHGGNNLGEI
-623 HNLINGAQPSAN
+623 HNLINGAQPNAN

-654 ITVPADYSVTNHG
+654 INVPADYSVTNHG

-708 GTAFPMFVDW
+708 GTAFPKFVDW

>member
-1 MKKLLL
+1 MRKLLL
-7 LCALITASGTFFLSS
+7 SCALITASGTFFLSS

-165 EKKTISNKYTVVTG
+165 ETKVLPNIKYKFDTG
-179 KKTLYTYNHT
+179 VIKYKGGWGNNIL
-189 SKTFEEWKAY
+189 SVEEWKEFVKTLEKGGEY
-199 AENYAKN
+199 YDVPFEKIYDNYIFK
-206 NDPKYACLPW
+206 
-216 TDESILVYKTVV
+216 
-228 HEWGNTYVF
+228 G
-237 DHFDWSNPV
+237 FDWSKPIAGSAVSVIEDRNV
-246 LKDGATVTEQEIT
+246 GI
-259 EQRDIQ
+259 
-265 LTLLNGVAQ
+265 TLLNGVAQ
-274 EEAVPCWTVGQAYKL
+274 EEAVPCWTVGQGYKL

-295 FMEQQRYYSS
+295 FMEQQKYYSS
-305 EKMHLYTNGIEDLK
+305 EKISLYTNGIEDLK
-319 KVEKGFSIVTKGGEI
+319 KVEKGFSIVTEGGEI

-341 ATQNSNRLGYIYY
+341 ATQISDRLGYIYY

-364 HYILIND
+364 HYILMND
-371 ARPQSNIYFNRW
+371 ARPQSNIYFNSW
-383 KGQTLNDNMELSGWN
+383 KGQAVGNMELSNW
-398 STTEGLNTG
+398 SSELKSLFG
-407 KNKDTKM
+407 KPKDTKI

-420 LAFFGDNH
+420 LAFFGENH
-428 DQEATYNFPAG
+428 DQEATYYFPAG

-447 GYNPS
+447 PYQPYNP
-452 NYNDYSNQNGYY
+452 NDYSNHSGSYTEVNYS
-464 APEKYNYSLPELN
+464 YSLPELN
-477 KRINHLDWNTN
+477 KRINHLDQKDWNTTK
-488 CPTYIS
+488 PTY
-494 EKDQWG
+494 DP
-500 NTVPARGAIKAASW
+500 TRGAIKAASW

-520 FLGFEDGGNDEDLN
+520 FLGFEDGGGDEDLN
-534 VIVFWVQGQYT
+534 DIVFWVQGQYK

-613 YYDGRNLGEI
+613 YHGGNNLGEI
-623 HNLINGAQPSAN
+623 HNLINGAQPNAN
-635 GQYSMLNTGSK
+635 GQYPMLNTSSK

-654 ITVPADYSVTNHG
+654 INVPADYSVTNHG

>member
-1 MKKLLL
+1 MRKLLL
-7 LCALITASGTFFLSS
+7 SCALITASGAFFLSS

-165 EKKTISNKYTVVTG
+165 ETKVLPNIKYKFDTG
-179 KKTLYTYNHT
+179 VIKYKGGWGNNIL
-189 SKTFEEWKAY
+189 SVEEWKEFVKTLEKGGEY
-199 AENYAKN
+199 YDVPFEKIYDNYIFK
-206 NDPKYACLPW
+206 
-216 TDESILVYKTVV
+216 
-228 HEWGNTYVF
+228 G
-237 DHFDWSNPV
+237 FDWSKPRAGSAVSVIEDRNV
-246 LKDGATVTEQEIT
+246 GI
-259 EQRDIQ
+259 
-265 LTLLNGVAQ
+265 TLLNGVAQ
-274 EEAVPCWTVGQAYKL
+274 EEAVPCWTLGQGYKL

-295 FMEQQRYYSS
+295 FMEQQKYYSN
-305 EKMHLYTNGIEDLK
+305 EKINLYTNGLEDLK
-319 KVEKGFSIVTKGGEI
+319 KVEKGFSIVTEGGEI

-341 ATQNSNRLGYIYY
+341 ATRISDRLGYIYY
-354 KDGQDPLAQP
+354 KDGQDPLTQP

-371 ARPQSNIYFNRW
+371 ARPQSNIYFNSW
-383 KGQTLNDNMELSGWN
+383 KGQAVENMELSNWDN
-398 STTEGLNTG
+398 EGSLWG
-407 KNKDTKM
+407 KPKDTKL

-420 LAFFGDNH
+420 LAFFGENH
-428 DQEATYNFPAG
+428 DQEATYYFPAG

-447 GYNPS
+447 PYQPYNP
-452 NYNDYSNQNGYY
+452 NDYSNHSGSYTEVNYS
-464 APEKYNYSLPELN
+464 YSLPELN
-477 KRINHLDWNTN
+477 KRINHMDGNSDG
-488 CPTYIS
+488 CPTY
-494 EKDQWG
+494 DP
-500 NTVPARGAIKAASW
+500 TRGAIKAASW

-520 FLGFEDGGNDEDLN
+520 FLGFEDGGHDEDLN
-534 VIVFWVQGQYT
+534 DIVFWVQGQYK

-550 ITVPDPDPLPE
+550 IEVPDPDPLPE

-613 YYDGRNLGEI
+613 YYGGSNLGEI
-623 HNLINGAQPSAN
+623 HNLINGAQPNAN
-635 GQYSMLNTGSK
+635 GQYPMLNTSSK
-646 GTPGSAIT
+646 GTAGSAIT
-654 ITVPADYSVTNHG
+654 INVPADYSVTNHG